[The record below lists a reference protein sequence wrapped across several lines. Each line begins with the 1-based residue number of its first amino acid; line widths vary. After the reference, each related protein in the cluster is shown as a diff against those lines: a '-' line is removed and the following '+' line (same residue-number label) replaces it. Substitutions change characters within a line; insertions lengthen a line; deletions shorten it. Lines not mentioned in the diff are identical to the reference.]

1 MSSEREMERL
11 ALKVAELSG
20 ELIANIEAGADLLE
34 RRQDLEELRRQIEAL
49 ESQATLV
56 AIKLNRQRS

>member
-1 MSSEREMERL
+1 MERL

>member
-1 MSSEREMERL
+1 LSSEREMERL